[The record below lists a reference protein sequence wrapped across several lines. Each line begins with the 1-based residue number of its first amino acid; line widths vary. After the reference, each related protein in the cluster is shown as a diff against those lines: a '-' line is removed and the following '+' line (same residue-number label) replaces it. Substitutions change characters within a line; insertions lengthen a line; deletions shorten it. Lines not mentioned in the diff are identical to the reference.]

1 MASDSD
7 SDSRSVDSR
16 PSIFNDGAEAILAD
30 TIFKVEAP
38 SGREGDNQSRSSTPE
53 SHKDCKGNAHGQG
66 APVYSCGCYKY
77 KRMDSYQ
84 YFNQPQSPYQ
94 PLEFSDS
101 DPGDIVALSPKRKI
115 RDDNDTLSNVFQDIT
130 NVRAASEPVIKLRPS
145 KRRKLVIHSE
155 LLEGGLAQSLA
166 EVAHEIAAMRES
178 LDRVKKVLVG
188 KACNL

>member
-7 SDSRSVDSR
+7 SGPRSVSSH
-16 PSIFNDGAEAILAD
+16 PSDFNDGAEAILVD

-53 SHKDCKGNAHGQG
+53 SHKDCKYYNAHGQA

-77 KRMDSYQ
+77 KKMDRFE

-94 PLEFSDS
+94 
-101 DPGDIVALSPKRKI
+101 I

-130 NVRAASEPVIKLRPS
+130 NVQAASEPVIKLRPL
-145 KRRKLVIHSE
+145 KRRKLGIHSE

-178 LDRVKKVLVG
+178 LDRVKNVLVG